1 MEPFVAFVTL
11 DHLLRLI
18 RASADAVELDL
29 VRVIGCHNHG
39 LLALDG
45 LDNWQLLS
53 IFLDGWIQNGRH
65 FFEGF
70 WLFLSALL
78 GLGLPIPGGRVLLLH
93 PSLDNVLNAI
103 RIVALALLLLVLSRG
118 EDLTTPHLDR
128 RAARLVLLELS
139 LLSNAGILLK
149 KVL

>member
-1 MEPFVAFVTL
+1 MVEVGNIRNVAEVAL
-11 DHLLRLI
+11 SSEVADALVLASESVLLAQVRVQHNLRLVKLRHLAI
-18 RASADAVELDL
+18 LR
-29 VRVIGCHNHG
+29 
-39 LLALDG
+39 LLLG
-45 LDNWQLLS
+45 
-53 IFLDGWIQNGRH
+53 
-65 FFEGF
+65 EGF
-70 WLFLSALL
+70 LNL
-78 GLGLPIPGGRVLLLH
+78 IELLH
-93 PSLDNVLNAI
+93 PSLGNVLNAI

>member
-45 LDNWQLLS
+45 LDNWRLLS

-78 GLGLPIPGGRVLLLH
+78 GLGLPIPGGRVLLLGF
-93 PSLDNVLNAI
+93 VE
-103 RIVALALLLLVLSRG
+103 LLL
-118 EDLTTPHLDR
+118 E
-128 RAARLVLLELS
+128 ALLELVFEHIV
-139 LLSNAGILLK
+139 GVDVIFGEIICK
-149 KVL
+149 I